1 MKNVALT
8 LGAVAT
14 IGALSELSKKGSMA
28 FAWTQEN
35 IEADIE
41 RQLRRLL
48 GPEPKLRMAQHIRE
62 KLRNAARQGPE
73 AYNNQLQ
80 KLFVRDR
87 PVEWYMAAKE
97 GQAALERVKAA
108 QEKIYPKV
116 QAELDRIRGL
126 LADLREENEE
136 LRARIKELEG

>member
-87 PVEWYMAAKE
+87 PVEWYMAAK
-97 GQAALERVKAA
+97 
-108 QEKIYPKV
+108 
-116 QAELDRIRGL
+116 
-126 LADLREENEE
+126 
-136 LRARIKELEG
+136 